1 VRLGQLLT
9 HNGTPPGPT
18 QGRPRPPLDEIATRF
33 QQAQCEGRRPEAGAL
48 VASHVGNR
56 SHAIIDIDLRRRGV
70 RRIVLLFG
78 RGIAGVHVL
87 EGLVLLLHGLVRRVD
102 GRL

>member
-1 VRLGQLLT
+1 MAVAKDLTRALNRHGRSAAAAARRDRLALSASKMRRA
-9 HNGTPPGPT
+9 PAP
-18 QGRPRPPLDEIATRF
+18 GRPP
-33 QQAQCEGRRPEAGAL
+33 

-56 SHAIIDIDLRRRGV
+56 SHARIDIRLHRRGV

-78 RGIAGVHVL
+78 RGNAGVHVL

>member
-1 VRLGQLLT
+1 MA
-9 HNGTPPGPT
+9 HIGTPPGPPED
-18 QGRPRPPLDEIATRF
+18 RPRPPLDEIATRF
-33 QQAQCEGRRPEAGAL
+33 QQAKCEGRRPETSAL

-56 SHAIIDIDLRRRGV
+56 SHAGIVIRLQRRGV

-78 RGIAGVHVL
+78 RGNAGVQVL